1 MHEFHIVALHLT
13 IQHTP
18 TGPAW
23 IKREIICSLDVKT
36 TELEKPIVAIVIIP
50 VLKL

>member
-23 IKREIICSLDVKT
+23 IKREIICSIDVKT
-36 TELEKPIVAIVIIP
+36 TELVKVIIAIAIIP
-50 VLKL
+50 VFKV

>member
-1 MHEFHIVALHLT
+1 MNEFHIVALHLT

-36 TELEKPIVAIVIIP
+36 AELFKAIVAIAITP
-50 VLKL
+50 VFKV

>member
-13 IQHTP
+13 IQHAP

-36 TELEKPIVAIVIIP
+36 TELVKNIVAIAIAP
-50 VLKL
+50 VFKV